1 VQLERHPE
9 SHIIPPSFVSYRGTK
24 EASLAQE
31 VHHQDGHID
40 NVCLTGGA
48 IIGAF
53 LAGIGLTAVIMW
65 WALFAHHAVGG

>member
-1 VQLERHPE
+1 VQLERLPK
-9 SHIIPPSFVSYRGTK
+9 SHIIPPSFVSYWGTK
-24 EASLAQE
+24 EASLAQDI
-31 VHHQDGHID
+31 HHHEGHID

-53 LAGIGLTAVIMW
+53 CAGIGLTAIIMW

>member
-1 VQLERHPE
+1 VQLEPRQE
-9 SHIIPPSFVSYRGTK
+9 SHIIPPSFVSYRGTQ

-31 VHHQDGHID
+31 THHDGHID

-53 LAGIGLTAVIMW
+53 CAGIGLTTIIMW